1 MAVATTSSSDNIAP
15 PSQSMDKSPTTNLT
29 DAAAVTESLSAV
41 NGSSSASPADLADNS
56 KSSYSPSRQL
66 EFQPSLRSEEYR
78 QLFRLPPE
86 EVIIFTFSSSVNLV
100 MF

>member
-66 EFQPSLRSEEYR
+66 EFQV
-78 QLFRLPPE
+78 RLSFVVKFGFE
-86 EVIIFTFSSSVNLV
+86 IEDQVDYLTDCDFFFIS
-100 MF
+100 